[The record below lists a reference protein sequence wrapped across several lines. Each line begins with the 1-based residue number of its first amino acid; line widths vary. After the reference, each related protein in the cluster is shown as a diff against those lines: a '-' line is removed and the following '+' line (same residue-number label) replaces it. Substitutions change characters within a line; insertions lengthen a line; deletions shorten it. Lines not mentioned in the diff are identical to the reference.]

1 MRLRIPHLAT
11 ALAFGFL
18 SSAQA
23 QWVNYVDVTDSAL
36 VLDDLYKVNDNI
48 EKDFEWGDFDKD
60 GDIDLVV
67 MRKFPGSVEG
77 GARNLL
83 LMNEGGVLIDYTD
96 ALATS
101 SDVVGDGGFLALT
114 NDRDVKAADVDG
126 DGWLDLVTCTT
137 MSDPFDAIIGQ
148 PRVYINLGNNQSG
161 EWRGFRFENN
171 RIEQLFA
178 ISGAN
183 ANPRACALDVADLTG
198 DGYPDIFFVDYDT
211 PETSGLECID
221 LNLDGDT
228 NDVVDGVSECNM
240 SPGEDQVLDYNAK
253 LLVNQGA
260 ANPGYFVDSGNS
272 RMTASQLAMGF
283 GMECQIADMNGDG
296 LNDVVR
302 VDTLTTGQDI
312 AIIYGNPANPGNSFI
327 GPDTVTELQPYGM
340 NVADLNNDGM
350 IDIVTADD
358 GQDAYLLNT
367 GNGGDGLANF
377 VRYTMPDSEFE
388 FGNSVQFADLDNDG
402 WLDCMIADVDAD
414 LPPFCPSSGRR
425 MHIYH
430 NTGVDS
436 NLLDEQG
443 LIVPE
448 WALQSTYDIAP
459 IDLNGD
465 GWKDLVIG
473 ACYGISVFYN
483 DAPVGMD
490 FNYPSGVPGMLAPN
504 QATELTV
511 EINPIGGDIV
521 TDSAILWS
529 STNGA
534 PFSSTA
540 LAGGSGSYMAM
551 LNAPDCGDDFEFF
564 ITADLSAG
572 GATFRDPP
580 TGNYNPIIA
589 DGFAEVFADSMESG
603 ANGWTT
609 ESDASVTFGNWELVD
624 PVGTSSSGLQYAPES
639 DASAKGS
646 QCWVTGQGAGGGTA
660 GSSDLDGGP
669 VTLTSPVLD
678 LQQGSAT
685 ISFSLWFACNDAGN
699 PTQEDTLEVQVN
711 DGSGWQTALIHSGQN
726 PSWQEFSF
734 QTGDFVSPS
743 ATTQVRFICSDNPN
757 NSLTEA
763 GVDDFRVEIVD
774 CGDAPCI
781 GDLNGDGEI
790 DGGDIG
796 TLLALFGT
804 SGGPGDLND
813 DGIVDGGDLGIMLV
827 LFGSSC

>member
-1 MRLRIPHLAT
+1 MRLGIPHLAT
-11 ALAFGFL
+11 ALAFGML
-18 SSAQA
+18 GTAQA
-23 QWVNYVDVTDSAL
+23 QWVEYVDVTDDVL
-36 VLDDLYKVNDNI
+36 VLDPLYAVNDNI

-83 LMNEGGVLIDYTD
+83 LMNEDGMLVDYTD
-96 ALATS
+96 SLAAA
-101 SDVVGDGGFLALT
+101 SDVVADGGFLALT

-137 MSDPFDAIIGQ
+137 MSDPFDAVIGQ
-148 PRVYINLGNNQSG
+148 PRVYMNLGNNQSG
-161 EWRGFRFENN
+161 QWRGFRFENN

-178 ISGAN
+178 ISGAT
-183 ANPRACALDVADLTG
+183 ANPRACALDVDDLTG

-228 NDVVDGVSECNM
+228 NDIVDGVAECNM
-240 SPGEDQVLDYNAK
+240 SPGEDAVLDYNAK

-272 RMTASQLAMGF
+272 RMTAAQLAMGF
-283 GMECQIADMNGDG
+283 GMECHIADMNRDG

-302 VDTLTTGQDI
+302 VDTLTSGQDI

-340 NVADLNNDGM
+340 NIADLNNDGM

-377 VRYTMPDSEFE
+377 VRYTIPDSEFE

-402 WLDCMIADVDAD
+402 WLDCLIADVDAD

-430 NTGVDS
+430 NTGVDT

-443 LIVPE
+443 LVLPE
-448 WALQSTYDIAP
+448 WALQSTYDAAP

-483 DAPVGMD
+483 NPPIGVE
-490 FNYPSGVPGMLAPN
+490 FEYPTGVPEMISPN
-504 QATELTV
+504 TTTDFAV
-511 EINPIGGDIV
+511 EITPIGGDIV
-521 TDSAILWS
+521 AGSALLWS
-529 STNGA
+529 SVNGGS
-534 PFSSTA
+534 FTSSPLT
-540 LAGGSGSYMAM
+540 GGSGNYVASI
-551 LNAPDCGDDFEFF
+551 NAPGCGDSFEFYF
-564 ITADLSAG
+564 SADLSPSG
-572 GATFRDPP
+572 STFRDPP
-580 TGNYNPIIA
+580 QGIYTATVA
-589 DGFAEVFADSMESG
+589 DGFEIVFNDDMESG
-603 ANGWTT
+603 TNGWTT
-609 ESDASVTFGNWELVD
+609 GTDASVTFGNWELVD
-624 PVGTSSSGLQYAPES
+624 PLGTSSAGLPYAPDS
-639 DASAKGS
+639 DASGKGTM
-646 QCWVTGQGAGGGTA
+646 CWVTGQGQAGGSA

-669 VTLTSPVLD
+669 VTLTSPAINLD
-678 LQQGSAT
+678 GGDAT
-685 ISFSLWFACNDAGN
+685 ISFSLWFTCNDAGN
-699 PTQEDTLEVQVN
+699 PSQEDALEVQVSN
-711 DGSGWQTALIHSGQN
+711 GGGWQTVMTHSGQN
-726 PSWQEFSF
+726 PSWQSFSF
-734 QTGDFVSPS
+734 NVGDYVTPS
-743 ATTQVRFICSDNPN
+743 ANTQVRFICSDNPN

-763 GVDDFRVEIVD
+763 GVDDFRVERTD
-774 CGDAPCI
+774 CGDDPCPGDLNNDGQI
-781 GDLNGDGEI
+781 DGGDLGALLAAWNTAEGDLNGDGAT
-790 DGGDIG
+790 DG
-796 TLLALFGT
+796 A
-804 SGGPGDLND
+804 
-813 DGIVDGGDLGIMLV
+813 DLGIMLT
-827 LFGSSC
+827 LFGTGC